1 MSFSWRFLII
11 RRLVGFFAVIFVVV
25 TLTNTVSYAGS
36 STNIASAALDHF
48 FPTSGTTFEA
58 GDAYSNDVS
67 AIQTVIY
74 NKCLESAGFQGIPY
88 LPQPYVGD
96 NTEFPNL
103 PYLRTHGFSVSEGPT
118 PDPTAG
124 MSASEKKAYNQ
135 QSSDCSQKVSAKLT
149 SLQSLG
155 GPLQNAWYS
164 IVSQIDQTKA
174 FRKGIKEFS
183 RCAAKSGVDVTG
195 INSFFQYM
203 GEQMNVSGHSE
214 AVQLHLAGI
223 YATCLT
229 PAETV
234 RDNLRATARQNF
246 FSSNAEQIRQLTNQV
261 NSIVKVLGD
270 EYHIKWQTK

>member
-1 MSFSWRFLII
+1 MSLNRRFLRI
-11 RRLVGFFAVIFVVV
+11 RQLACFLGVIVVVV
-25 TLTNTVSYAGS
+25 TLASTASYAGS
-36 STNIASAALDHF
+36 STNIASAALDRF
-48 FPTSGTTFEA
+48 FPTSGATFEA

-88 LPQPYVGD
+88 SPQPYVGN

-103 PYLRTHGFSVSEGPT
+103 PYLRTHGFTVSEGPT
-118 PDPTAG
+118 PNPTKG
-124 MSASEKKAYNQ
+124 MSASEKKAYTQ
-135 QSSDCSQKVSAKLT
+135 QSSDCSQKVSSKFT
-149 SLQSLG
+149 SIETLGAPLQSE
-155 GPLQNAWYS
+155 WYA

-183 RCAAKSGVDVTG
+183 SCAAKSGVDVTG

-203 GEQMNVSGHSE
+203 GKQMNEGGQSE

-246 FSSNAEQIRQLTNQV
+246 LSSNAEQIKQLTNQV

-270 EYHIKWQTK
+270 EYHIKWQTN

>member
-1 MSFSWRFLII
+1 MSRSRRFFSI
-11 RRLVGFFAVIFVVV
+11 RYLLGFFGFIFVVV
-25 TLTNTVSYAGS
+25 ALGDSVSYAGS

-48 FPTSGTTFEA
+48 FPTSGATFEA

-88 LPQPYVGD
+88 SPQPYVGN

-118 PDPTAG
+118 PNPTKG

-135 QSSDCSQKVSAKLT
+135 QSSDCSQKVSSKFT
-149 SLQSLG
+149 SIETLG
-155 GPLQNAWYS
+155 APLQNEWYS

-183 RCAAKSGVDVTG
+183 TCAAKSGVDVTG

-203 GEQMNVSGHSE
+203 GKQMNESGQSE

-234 RDNLRATARQNF
+234 RDNLRGTARQNF
-246 FSSNAEQIRQLTNQV
+246 FSSNAEQIKQLTNQV
-261 NSIVKVLGD
+261 NSIVKVLGN
-270 EYHIKWQTK
+270 EYHIKWRTN